1 MEDHLRSEN
10 GRPHRAERQ
19 QRSAGADYAHGKGHR
34 GRLCDDRP
42 RVRARRIGVDQF
54 PRHRYDVDHV
64 GDRWSGHHRRCTIGD
79 GRRGCEVRSPM
90 IADTVIEANGLTKT
104 YGSALAVDH
113 ISFGVGRGEIF
124 GLLGP
129 NGAGKTTTILMMLG
143 LTEISE
149 GGVHVLGFNPAREPL
164 SVKRRVGY
172 LPDTVGFYDNLTAAD
187 NLRYT
192 ARLIGFRSMEREKRI
207 AAALD
212 RAGLAEFADNR
223 VGTFSRGMRQRLGLA
238 EIVMKGAQIAVL
250 DEPTSGLDP
259 HATAELLG
267 IIRGFKSEGVS
278 VLLSSHLLE
287 RVQSVCDRVALFNG
301 GRIGLMGSVAELG
314 REVLGG
320 GYVVDIEADGAGLA
334 ERLALI
340 PGVSGVERTGIGKLR
355 LHADRDV
362 RPEAAAEVVAMQG
375 RLKYLGVQEPSLDA
389 IYTRYFAS
397 QARDAASAKE
407 GARHAA

>member
-1 MEDHLRSEN
+1 
-10 GRPHRAERQ
+10 
-19 QRSAGADYAHGKGHR
+19 
-34 GRLCDDRP
+34 
-42 RVRARRIGVDQF
+42 
-54 PRHRYDVDHV
+54 
-64 GDRWSGHHRRCTIGD
+64 
-79 GRRGCEVRSPM
+79 M

-149 GGVHVLGFNPAREPL
+149 GGVRVLGFDPARQPL

-172 LPDTVGFYDNLTAAD
+172 LPDTVGFYDNLAAAD

-238 EIVMKGAQIAVL
+238 EIVMKGAQIAIL

-259 HATAELLG
+259 HATAELLAM
-267 IIRGFKSEGVS
+267 IRGFKSEGVS

-301 GRIGLMGSVAELG
+301 GRIVLMGSVAELG
-314 REVLGG
+314 RQVLGG
-320 GYVVDIEADGAGLA
+320 GYVVEIEAEGNGLA

-340 PGVSGVERTGIGKLR
+340 PGVSGVEKAGINKIR
-355 LHADRDV
+355 LQADRDV

-375 RLKYLGVQEPSLDA
+375 RLKYLGVQEPSLEA
-389 IYTRYFAS
+389 IYARYFEATPERAL
-397 QARDAASAKE
+397 QEK
-407 GARHAA
+407 ARHAA

>member
-1 MEDHLRSEN
+1 MS
-10 GRPHRAERQ
+10 
-19 QRSAGADYAHGKGHR
+19 
-34 GRLCDDRP
+34 
-42 RVRARRIGVDQF
+42 
-54 PRHRYDVDHV
+54 
-64 GDRWSGHHRRCTIGD
+64 GDL
-79 GRRGCEVRSPM
+79 
-90 IADTVIEANGLTKT
+90 VIEAKGLTKN
-104 YGSALAVDH
+104 YGHVAAVDH
-113 ISFGVGRGEIF
+113 ISFTVGRGEIF

-129 NGAGKTTTILMMLG
+129 NGSGKTTTILMLLG
-143 LTEISE
+143 LTDISDGE
-149 GGVHVLGFNPAREPL
+149 VRVLGFNPAREPL

-172 LPDTVGFYDNLTAAD
+172 LPDTVGFYDQLTAAD

-192 ARLIGFRSMEREKRI
+192 ARLIGFKKEEREKRI
-207 AAALD
+207 ASALE
-212 RAGLAEFADNR
+212 RVGLSEFADNR
-223 VGTFSRGMRQRLGLA
+223 VGTYSRGMRQRLGLA

-259 HATAELLG
+259 HATTELLA
-267 IIRGFKSEGVS
+267 IIRGFKAEGVS

-287 RVQSVCDRVALFNG
+287 RVQSVCDRVALFSG
-301 GRIGLMGSVAELG
+301 GRIVLMGSVAELG

-375 RLKYLGVQEPSLDA
+375 RLKYLGVQEPSLES
-389 IYTRYFAS
+389 IYTRYFE
-397 QARDAASAKE
+397 AASKE
-407 GARHAA
+407 PTTEGKRYAA